1 MKGPQPPVA
10 STAEARRRTSCD
22 ARRTTVRCD
31 LERPPTPRDPRRP
44 LSKGLQRPVAPRGGQ
59 KVAVSRERGSATLWC
74 VALSAVLFTVAMAF
88 ALVGMVR
95 VAHHRAQSAA
105 DLSALAAARWALASP
120 EKACAQ
126 ASRLAARNG
135 AELVRCALTEAT
147 VDVTVSVGLSLPGVG
162 ERTVHARARAGPAIA
177 TPGLPTSSSP

>member
-1 MKGPQPPVA
+1 MKCPQPPA
-10 STAEARRRTSCD
+10 AYIAETRRRTSRG
-22 ARRTTVRCD
+22 ARRSTARRD
-31 LERPPTPRDPRRP
+31 LERPATPRGPRRR
-44 LSKGLQRPVAPRGGQ
+44 GLQRPIAPRGGHH
-59 KVAVSRERGSATLWC
+59 VVVSRERGSATLWC
-74 VALSAVLFTVAMAF
+74 VALSVVLFTVAMAF
-88 ALVGMVR
+88 ALVGVVR

-126 ASRLAARNG
+126 ASRLAVQNG

-147 VDVTVSVGLSLPGVG
+147 ADVTVSVGLSLPGVG
-162 ERTVHARARAGPAIA
+162 ERIVQARARAGPAIA

>member
-1 MKGPQPPVA
+1 MRPPAA
-10 STAEARRRTSCD
+10 SCCPRQRTLT
-22 ARRTTVRCD
+22 RD
-31 LERPPTPRDPRRP
+31 LERPAVPHGPRRPPTPRGLKRP
-44 LSKGLQRPVAPRGGQ
+44 APTRGSHRA
-59 KVAVSRERGSATLWC
+59 AVSRERGSATLWC
-74 VALSAVLFTVAMAF
+74 VALSALLFTVAMAF
-88 ALVGMVR
+88 ALVGTVR

-126 ASRLAARNG
+126 AARLAVQNG

-162 ERTVHARARAGPAIA
+162 DRTVHARARAGPTTA
-177 TPGLPTSSSP
+177 TPGLPTPSSP